1 MDWETPVD
9 AWYVWLAV
17 SIVSVGLAG
26 IVLGLPTG
34 PPPDANQ
41 AANTIDRVAGTT
53 HDASATY
60 GHDAA
65 EVKVEGPT
73 VSLRNDHGTAH
84 STLAYGTVVS
94 VVGNE
99 RLEAVARG
107 ESIESAYGD
116 AVETDRQDVE
126 GKFLTDLVEAHD
138 ETDGE
143 WKPADGKLAVR
154 TLEVEAEAGTTVET
168 AGSIDRVES
177 APSSFETT
185 AATEATVRYTAASG
199 TEIEVVLTGFEFA
212 GHGNRDFDDV
222 EHGGDNDRLVTKSE
236 TDTADGSRTDFEVP
250 ILSETD
256 ESQSALV
263 YPIAVGV
270 YTDGSLECEGRL
282 ESSHG
287 FADICEGGPITAD
300 IASDAE
306 EIAQDAQSG
315 EYRVTL
321 VTA

>member
-1 MDWETPVD
+1 MDWETPAD

-17 SIVSVGLAG
+17 SIVSVALAG

-34 PPPDANQ
+34 PPPDTNQ

-65 EVKVEGPT
+65 EVKFEGPT
-73 VSLRNDHGTAH
+73 VSLRNEHGTAR
-84 STLAYGTVVS
+84 SSLAYGTVVP

-107 ESIESAYGD
+107 ASLESAYGD

-126 GKFLTDLVEAHD
+126 GEFLADLVEAHD
-138 ETDGE
+138 EIDGE
-143 WKPADGKLAVR
+143 WTPADGELAVR
-154 TLEVEAEAGTTVET
+154 TLEVEAEAGTTVEI
-168 AGSIDRVES
+168 AGSIDRVENVS
-177 APSSFETT
+177 RSFERT
-185 AATEATVRYTAASG
+185 AATEATVRYTAASE

-212 GHGNRDFDDV
+212 GHGNRDFNDV
-222 EHGGDNDRLVTKSE
+222 EHGGDNELLVTKSE
-236 TDTADGSRTDFEVP
+236 TDTADGSQDDFEVP
-250 ILSETD
+250 ILSEPGANHH
-256 ESQSALV
+256 ALV

-270 YTDGSLECEGRL
+270 YTDGSLECEGQL

-287 FADICEGGPITAD
+287 FADICEGGSITTD
-300 IASDAE
+300 IASDAAE
-306 EIAQDAQSG
+306 LAQNAQSG

>member
-1 MDWETPVD
+1 MDWEAPAD

-26 IVLGLPTG
+26 IILGLPTG

-65 EVKVEGPT
+65 EVKFEGPT
-73 VSLRNDHGTAH
+73 VSLRNEHGTAR
-84 STLAYGTVVS
+84 STLAYGTVVP
-94 VVGNE
+94 VTGND

-107 ESIESAYGD
+107 ASLESAYGD

-126 GKFLTDLVEAHD
+126 GEFLADLVEAH
-138 ETDGE
+138 EESDGE
-143 WKPADGKLAVR
+143 WNLADGELAVR

-168 AGSIDRVES
+168 AGSIDRAEN
-177 APSSFETT
+177 ATGSFETT

-199 TEIEVVLTGFEFA
+199 TEVKAVLTGFEYA
-212 GHGNRDFDDV
+212 AHGNRDFDDV
-222 EHGGDNDRLVTKSE
+222 EHDGDNDRLVTKSE
-236 TDTADGSRTDFEVP
+236 TDTADGSQTDFEVP
-250 ILSETD
+250 LT
-256 ESQSALV
+256 ESGESDHALV

-287 FADICEGGPITAD
+287 FANICEGGSITAD
-300 IASDAE
+300 IASGAE

>member
-1 MDWETPVD
+1 MDWETPAD

-73 VSLRNDHGTAH
+73 VSLRNDHGTAR
-84 STLAYGTVVS
+84 STLAYGTVVP
-94 VVGNE
+94 VMGNE
-99 RLEAVARG
+99 RLEAIARG
-107 ESIESAYGD
+107 ASLESAYGD
-116 AVETDRQDVE
+116 AVGTDRQDIE
-126 GKFLTDLVEAHD
+126 GEFLTDLVEAHD

-143 WKPADGKLAVR
+143 WKHADGELAVR

-168 AGSIDRVES
+168 AGSIDRAEN

-199 TEIEVVLTGFEFA
+199 TEIKVVLTGFEFA

-222 EHGGDNDRLVTKSE
+222 EHGGDNELLETENE
-236 TDTADGSRTDFEVP
+236 TDIGDGSQIDFEVP
-250 ILSETD
+250 LTEHG
-256 ESQSALV
+256 ESQNALV

-300 IASDAE
+300 IASDAA